1 MPRKGEEQRRKIVSA
16 ANRLFYEQGFHA
28 TSLTDIAQGCAIP
41 KGNFYFY
48 FKSKDDILDAVA
60 GDRIDRLRRLLRDW
74 EDEFAEPL
82 DRLVRASEM
91 IVREGLQI
99 TRYGCPTGSLLLE
112 LSKQERELER
122 NALPLFD
129 LLLEWLE
136 RQFALIA
143 GPDTAP
149 ALSRRMLVRMQ
160 GASIL
165 SAVHDDSAWLI
176 EEQQSIVEWLR
187 DIARPDP

>member
-1 MPRKGEEQRRKIVSA
+1 MPKKGEEKRRKIVSA
-16 ANRLFYEQGFHA
+16 ANRLFYEQGYHA

-60 GDRIDRLRRLLRDW
+60 DERIDRLRQLLRNW
-74 EDEFAEPL
+74 ENELADPL
-82 DRLVRASEM
+82 DRLIRASEM
-91 IVREGLQI
+91 IVREGPQI

-129 LLLEWLE
+129 LLLGWMET
-136 RQFALIA
+136 QFALMA
-143 GPDTAP
+143 GRDAAP

-165 SAVHDDSAWLI
+165 SAAYNDEAWLI

-187 DIARPDP
+187 NIARPDP